1 MRSRL
6 IGKNGV
12 PMIYCFSTCAGSI
25 RTIPTLQD
33 DPSRAEDV
41 NTESEDH
48 AADEWR
54 DACMSRPWIKQSRMR
69 KKTRVPGAI
78 AHSTKSKMPPI
89 GGCTNRRFPR

>member
-54 DACMSRPWIKQSRMR
+54 DACMSRPWIKQKPDEEKDKSGHRPFNEVENAADWRMY
-69 KKTRVPGAI
+69 
-78 AHSTKSKMPPI
+78 
-89 GGCTNRRFPR
+89 

>member
-54 DACMSRPWIKQSRMR
+54 DACMSRPWIKQKPDEEKDKSTWGHRPFNEVENAAAWRMY
-69 KKTRVPGAI
+69 
-78 AHSTKSKMPPI
+78 
-89 GGCTNRRFPR
+89 